1 MSSKIIQ
8 DIKEPRICDYY
19 NNDLSC
25 FKVMEKLDTE
35 YQVALERIKI
45 LETENKKLKEE
56 NRLFNCFKKPQ
67 FEEDNITIFKEA
79 IEQSFLTICDGDE
92 DDLEPLS
99 YKLMEDYLNHRNPEY
114 KKYSVIK
121 YVIQELDKLTEHQN
135 LEWCEL
141 KVLTTIE
148 AFGFSSEYAYWEPPL
163 MNTIESAVESLCDFK
178 ISLVSLNPFQT
189 E

>member
-35 YQVALERIKI
+35 YQVALERIEI
-45 LETENKKLKEE
+45 LEIENKKLKEE
-56 NRLFNCFKKPQ
+56 NKLLNCFKKPQ
-67 FEEDNITIFKEA
+67 IEDNNITIFKQ
-79 IEQSFLTICDGDE
+79 IVEQSFITVCNGDE

-99 YKLMEDYLNHRNPEY
+99 YKLMEDYLNYRNPEY

-121 YVIQELDKLTEHQN
+121 YLIQELDNLTNNQN
-135 LEWCEL
+135 PEWCEL

-148 AFGFSSEYAYWEPPL
+148 AFGFSTEYTYWEPPL
-163 MNTIESAVESLCDFK
+163 MNTIESSVDSLTNFK